1 MQKNQTE
8 VVPLRQSEIYK
19 EDWIG
24 LKTLDKRGSLV
35 LDLCHGVHMQIDAA
49 CQMKVFGK
57 YVGIAPPSLLMPS
70 TIRNVWARV
79 MYTLTGLRMSA
90 TPSTLQLL
98 LFLITFMLIQA
109 VYTGTRSLLRKPQQ
123 GSIRLS

>member
-1 MQKNQTE
+1 ME
-8 VVPLRQSEIYK
+8 VVPLRQSPIYK

-57 YVGIAPPSLLMPS
+57 YVGIAPPSTLFPS
-70 TIRNVWARV
+70 SLRHGWSRV
-79 MYTLTGLRMSA
+79 IYTLTGLRMSA
-90 TPSTLQLL
+90 TPSSLQLL
-98 LFLITFMLIQA
+98 LLLFAVLVVQA
-109 VYTGTRSLLRKPQQ
+109 TYTGTRLLLGRRRHA
-123 GSIRLS
+123 GSIRLQ